1 VRRSSGS
8 VFGPT
13 GADRYGSRATSRG
26 WTIVVAGEG
35 SMLVEERAAGV
46 FFPDVFDGMGP
57 WDIEDW
63 VGRRGFEAFVEPR
76 GEGGWEVS
84 IQDPFHLFGLTLV
97 KTWWRALGRDPV
109 EKALG
114 RLADHVVWLPHDGPL
129 SEQPP

>member
-1 VRRSSGS
+1 
-8 VFGPT
+8 
-13 GADRYGSRATSRG
+13 
-26 WTIVVAGEG
+26 
-35 SMLVEERAAGV
+35 MLVEERAAGV

-114 RLADHVVWLPHDGPL
+114 RLADHVVWLPTNSAGCDLRATLAGAPGAL
-129 SEQPP
+129 VSVTQEVQV